1 MEQQLE
7 AARSELKNKQV
18 TGVSGA
24 GLVTVVMNGEKEM
37 LSIQIKPECV
47 DPNDLEGLQDLI
59 KDACE
64 QAYAQI
70 ATEDPIEPVLSAR
83 RDVASIRSLT
93 DSSSIVVTASR
104 QFSARAISGN

>member
-1 MEQQLE
+1 MGSGFSKMKKQAKMMEQQLE

-70 ATEDPIEPVLSAR
+70 ATEDPMS
-83 RDVASIRSLT
+83 
-93 DSSSIVVTASR
+93 
-104 QFSARAISGN
+104 QFSLPGGMSLPFGL